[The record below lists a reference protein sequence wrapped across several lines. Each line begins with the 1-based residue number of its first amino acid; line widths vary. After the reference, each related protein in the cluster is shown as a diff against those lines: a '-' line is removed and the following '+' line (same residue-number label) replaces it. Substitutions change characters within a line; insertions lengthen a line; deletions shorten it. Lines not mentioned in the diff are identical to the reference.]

1 MSYEF
6 RSNGR
11 LEIEIH
17 AETAVEHAFIE
28 TIAMAA
34 EQGTLAK
41 VTLAPSTDKG
51 MAGLVLSME
60 ASHVK

>member
-1 MSYEF
+1 MTYEF

-11 LEIEIH
+11 LEIEVH

-34 EQGTLAK
+34 EKGTPAK
-41 VTLAPSTDKG
+41 VTLAAPTEKG

-60 ASHVK
+60 Q